1 MNIEKTIKNI
11 ENFKARS
18 AWARGAKTYALEILE
33 SLENPQE
40 ISSVEML
47 KKAALNG
54 ASDWRQYSNGGCA
67 LVYNTDIAKR
77 LCNNSE
83 LKKTNGGRKNPNA
96 RENWIDVQ
104 ARALFKAW
112 KLIRNGAEF

>member
-1 MNIEKTIKNI
+1 MNIKKTIKNI
-11 ENFKARS
+11 ENIKTRS
-18 AWARGAKTYALEILE
+18 AWGRGVKAYALEILE

-40 ISSVEML
+40 ICNVEML

-54 ASDWRQYSNGGCA
+54 ASDWRQYSEGGCA
-67 LVYNTDIAKR
+67 LVYNLDIAKR

-104 ARALFKAW
+104 ARALSQAGN
-112 KLIRNGAEF
+112 LIEENAEF

>member
-11 ENFKARS
+11 KNLKARS
-18 AWARGAKTYALEILE
+18 AWKRGAKTYALEILE

-40 ISSVEML
+40 LTNIEML

-54 ASDWRQYSNGGCA
+54 ASDWQQYSEGGCA
-67 LVYNTDIAKR
+67 LVYDTDIAER
-77 LCNNSE
+77 LCNPTE
-83 LKKTNGGRKNPNA
+83 LKKTKGGEKNPNA
-96 RENWIDVQ
+96 RETWIDVQ

-112 KLIRNGAEF
+112 KLIREAAEF